1 MHGKLHSKNIC
12 TVPVLTRVS
21 SPQHESRTSSF
32 LSTEKVS
39 ASEAHSVC
47 WKGRIYKR
55 WDIQLPQHI
64 RTLPLQSAVSKFS
77 TSFGERVVRY
87 WINKGWFTSYVK
99 FPFRHRSIFVPSD
112 WSVFTLSVVFCYL
125 PAEHVIEGPRLSPW
139 NMQPHSFSKRQLAA
153 IALMLDEKNVL
164 LWVTKRSVHKCFRSR
179 KSEGEYWTLYKEL
192 ADDEMKV
199 YQYFRM
205 SKHQVNYLLQN
216 TEKDLKKKNTTFRE
230 AISPVEKLA
239 TYLR

>member
-1 MHGKLHSKNIC
+1 ML
-12 TVPVLTRVS
+12 
-21 SPQHESRTSSF
+21 EEEE
-32 LSTEKVS
+32 EKR
-39 ASEAHSVC
+39 ASVND
-47 WKGRIYKR
+47 KKKR
-55 WDIQLPQHI
+55 
-64 RTLPLQSAVSKFS
+64 
-77 TSFGERVVRY
+77 
-87 WINKGWFTSYVK
+87 
-99 FPFRHRSIFVPSD
+99 
-112 WSVFTLSVVFCYL
+112 
-125 PAEHVIEGPRLSPW
+125 
-139 NMQPHSFSKRQLAA
+139 
-153 IALMLDEKNVL
+153 
-164 LWVTKRSVHKCFRSR
+164 LWVHKCFRSR

>member
-1 MHGKLHSKNIC
+1 
-12 TVPVLTRVS
+12 
-21 SPQHESRTSSF
+21 
-32 LSTEKVS
+32 
-39 ASEAHSVC
+39 
-47 WKGRIYKR
+47 
-55 WDIQLPQHI
+55 
-64 RTLPLQSAVSKFS
+64 
-77 TSFGERVVRY
+77 
-87 WINKGWFTSYVK
+87 
-99 FPFRHRSIFVPSD
+99 
-112 WSVFTLSVVFCYL
+112 
-125 PAEHVIEGPRLSPW
+125 
-139 NMQPHSFSKRQLAA
+139 MQPHSFSKRQLAA